1 MNTAAEFPL
10 YVYCSPGKG
19 RLTQQNPTI
28 CYFVV
33 FTLSLPPKEQLNMII
48 MTIIYYQSSH
58 LFSAEL
64 SNLHRFP
71 DDSSL
76 QLYEVTDE
84 KTRVQSKVMLLGG
97 ERTTSQAKIIWLQ
110 RLNQEIQEEK
120 KKSLSK
126 LFSCPQMFTKNLST
140 YPPQNFPI
148 TFKTANYHLISEKVW

>member
-33 FTLSLPPKEQLNMII
+33 FTLSLPPKEQLDMII

-58 LFSAEL
+58 VFSAEL

-120 KKSLSK
+120 KKKKAFQNYFPVHRCLQRTSQPIPPKISLLLLK
-126 LFSCPQMFTKNLST
+126 LQ
-140 YPPQNFPI
+140 I
-148 TFKTANYHLISEKVW
+148 II

>member
-1 MNTAAEFPL
+1 MNTVAEFPL
-10 YVYCSPGKG
+10 YAYCSPGKG

-97 ERTTSQAKIIWLQ
+97 ERTRSQAKIIWLQ

-120 KKSLSK
+120 KKKPFKTIFLSTDVYK
-126 LFSCPQMFTKNLST
+126 EPLNLSR
-140 YPPQNFPI
+140 
-148 TFKTANYHLISEKVW
+148 KKISLLLLKLQIII

>member
-120 KKSLSK
+120 KKKPFKTIFLSTDVYK
-126 LFSCPQMFTKNLST
+126 EPLNLS
-140 YPPQNFPI
+140 PPKFPYY
-148 TFKTANYHLISEKVW
+148 F